1 MKQTILL
8 LLIVTC
14 LRLNAQTIYEIKKD
28 IGYYPADISQNDSYI
43 KSQCTIDLYY
53 PTNKKNFTTVL
64 WFHGGGLTGG
74 SKEIPKQLMN
84 NGFAVIGV
92 GYRLSPKVKAV
103 ACIEDAAAA
112 TNWAFK
118 HIAEYGGNPNAI
130 FISGHS
136 AGAYLSLMI
145 TMDKKY
151 LSKYQIDAN
160 KIAGVFSLSSQAI
173 THFTIRS
180 ERGIKGTQPV
190 IDEYAPLY
198 HVRQDVPPIILFTGD
213 AEKEMLGRYEENAY
227 LYRMLLLN
235 KAAEVKLYKMDGYD
249 HGSMPLASYPL
260 MIKEIARLQK
270 EIKN

>member
-1 MKQTILL
+1 MKQTVLL
-8 LLIVTC
+8 LLLFTC
-14 LRLNAQTIYEIKKD
+14 VHLTAQTTYEIKKD
-28 IGYYPADISQNDSYI
+28 IPYYPSTVSQNDAYM

-53 PTNKKNFTTVL
+53 PTNKKNFATVV

-74 SKEIPKQLMN
+74 NKEIPKQLME
-84 NGFAVIGV
+84 NGFAIIGV

-112 TNWAFK
+112 ASWAFS
-118 HIAEYGGNPNAI
+118 HIAEYGGNSNAI
-130 FISGHS
+130 YISGHS

-151 LSKYQIDAN
+151 LAKYNIDAN
-160 KIAGVFSLSSQAI
+160 NIAGVFSLSAQAI
-173 THFTIRS
+173 THFTIRD
-180 ERGIKGTQPV
+180 ERGIKGTQPI

-198 HVRQDVPPIILFTGD
+198 HVRKDLPPIMRITGD

-235 KAAEVKLYKMDGYD
+235 KDEKVTLYKMDGYD
-249 HGSMPLASYPL
+249 HGNMPLASYPL

>member
-1 MKQTILL
+1 MKQTILF
-8 LLIVTC
+8 LLIVAC
-14 LRLNAQTIYEIKKD
+14 IQLNAQTTYEIKKD
-28 IGYYPADISQNDSYI
+28 IPYYPENVTQKDAYI
-43 KSQCTIDLYY
+43 NSQCTIDVYY
-53 PTNKKNFTTVL
+53 PKNKKNFTTVV

-74 SKEIPKQLMN
+74 KKEIPKELMDH
-84 NGFAVIGV
+84 GFAIIGV

-112 TNWAFK
+112 ASWVFN
-118 HIAEYGGNPNAI
+118 HIVEFGGNQHAI
-130 FISGHS
+130 FLSGHS

-151 LSKYQIDAN
+151 LNKYNIDAN
-160 KIAGVFSLSSQAI
+160 KVAGVISLSSQTI
-173 THFTIRS
+173 THFTIRQ
-180 ERGIKGTQPV
+180 ERGIKGTQPI

-198 HVRQDVPPIILFTGD
+198 HVRQDVPPIILITGD

-235 KAAEVKLYKMDGYD
+235 KAEQVKLYKMDGYD

-260 MIKEIARLQK
+260 MIKEIARLTSDHK
-270 EIKN
+270 